1 MLPRHQ
7 SNKEILMSIE
17 IDTQEIVD
25 RVQNAFGVP
34 RRGPVDAGFYNG
46 DRDLY
51 RFIAVVKG
59 SLSGSMDVFYDGYEE
74 WDEAAE
80 YAQETAYGSITDPE
94 GEGIWLVVAIVDTT
108 TDEVYYPDVVIRT
121 PEKANGRLT
130 DWGF

>member
-1 MLPRHQ
+1 
-7 SNKEILMSIE
+7 MSIE

-34 RRGPVDAGFYNG
+34 RRGPVDSGFYNG

-59 SLSGSMDVFYDGYEE
+59 SFSGSMDVFYDGYEE
-74 WDEAAE
+74 WDEAAG

-130 DWGF
+130 DWGV

>member
-25 RVQNAFGVP
+25 RITNAFGDP
-34 RRGPVDAGFYNG
+34 SGPSSSDDGFYNG

-59 SLSGSMDVFYDGYEE
+59 GNFDVFYDGYEE
-74 WDEAAE
+74 WSGAAE
-80 YAQETAYGSITDPE
+80 YAQTTAYDSVTDPDAQ
-94 GEGIWLVVAIVDTT
+94 GVWAVVAIVDTQ
-108 TDEVYYPDVVIRT
+108 TDEVYYPKVEVRT
-121 PEKANGRLT
+121 PEKPDGRLT
-130 DWGF
+130 DWGV